1 MIRSFVCQTKDLSF
15 YPVTLQM
22 MGGELR
28 LKTRALCV
36 VLSDRRASYSGKSF
50 VVVENR
56 VLLLGC
62 TYFLYICIFKN
73 I

>member
-1 MIRSFVCQTKDLSF
+1 
-15 YPVTLQM
+15 M

-36 VLSDRRASYSGKSF
+36 VLSDRRESYSGKSF

-56 VLLLGC
+56 FITWMHLLIVYMYL
-62 TYFLYICIFKN
+62 
-73 I
+73 